1 MSTDGAGCDMPE
13 GGVFSPKEFLHL
25 GSREA
30 VDQTFTR
37 LVKEKSCYVWGEAYT
52 RLLCKGGSAPV
63 RLHRNACLQPWRK
76 KPAKPW

>member
-1 MSTDGAGCDMPE
+1 MSSLAQYILTKANQLPE

-37 LVKEKSCYVWGEAYT
+37 LVKGKKLLRVGRGLYT
-52 RLLCKGGSAPV
+52 LPLRGASALAL
-63 RLHRNACLQPWRK
+63 LHRSDCLQP
-76 KPAKPW
+76 